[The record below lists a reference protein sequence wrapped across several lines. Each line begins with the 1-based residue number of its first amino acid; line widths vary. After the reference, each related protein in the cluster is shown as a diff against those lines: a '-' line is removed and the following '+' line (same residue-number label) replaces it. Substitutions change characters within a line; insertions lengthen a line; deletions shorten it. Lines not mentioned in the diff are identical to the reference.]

1 MRTFNW
7 GVIAPGRIAQRFAA
21 CFESIDGARVLA
33 VASSNRERG
42 DAFAQHFGCE
52 RVYGDYTELARDPDI
67 DAIYIAN
74 PHRYHLETALLCI
87 EAGKPVLCE
96 KPLTVSAAQARAL
109 MDAASHHQVF
119 LMEALWTRFIPVWRQ
134 VKQWLDAGAIGD
146 VVLMDSR
153 FGFKAERVQGDRLFE
168 LNLAGGSLLDI
179 GIYNLSMSQFVMGRD
194 PVSFICDGVVGETG
208 VDERVSAI
216 LNYGGPA
223 SQFTCNLLSNTD
235 NRFLI
240 YGSKGRIEVPADF
253 WEASTVTLTT
263 DDGVSETFE
272 GPLLANGFEYQVMH
286 AMERIRAGELQSD
299 VIPWRDTLATQTLMD
314 AMLARLGVVY
324 PFLSERQ

>member
-1 MRTFNW
+1 MRTFSW

-21 CFESIDGARVLA
+21 CFAAIDDARVLA

-42 DAFAQHFGCE
+42 DAFAQRFGCE
-52 RVYGDYTELARDPDI
+52 RVYGDYRELAQDPDI

-87 EAGKPVLCE
+87 DAGKPVLCE
-96 KPLTVSAAQARAL
+96 KPLTVSAGQAQRL
-109 MDAASHHQVF
+109 MDAASNRNVF

-134 VKQWLDAGAIGD
+134 VKQWVDAGAIGD

-153 FGFKAERVQGDRLFE
+153 FGYKAERVKGDRVFE
-168 LNLAGGSLLDI
+168 RDLAGGALLDI

-194 PVSFICDGVVGETG
+194 PVSFVCDGVVGETG

-235 NRFLI
+235 NGFRI
-240 YGSKGRIEVPADF
+240 YGSKGRIEIPADF
-253 WEASTVTLTT
+253 WEASTATLITH
-263 DDGVSETFE
+263 DGACETFD

-286 AMERIRAGELQSD
+286 AMARIRAGELQSD

-314 AMLARLGVVY
+314 AILARLGVIY
-324 PFLSERQ
+324 PFLAQQ

>member
-21 CFESIDGARVLA
+21 CFSAIDGARVLA
-33 VASSNRERG
+33 VASSNQERG
-42 DAFAQHFGCE
+42 EAFAQRFGCE
-52 RVYGDYTELARDPDI
+52 RVYGDYAELARDPDI

-74 PHRYHLETALLCI
+74 PHRFHLETALLCI

-109 MDAASHHQVF
+109 MDAASCRQVF

-153 FGFKAERVQGDRLFE
+153 FGYKAERAPGDRLFE

-194 PVSFICDGVVGETG
+194 PDSFVCDGVVGESG

-223 SQFTCNLLSNTD
+223 SQFTCNLLSSTD

-240 YGSKGRIEVPADF
+240 YGSKGRIEAPADF

-314 AMLARLGVVY
+314 AMLERLGVVY